1 MLTGIPAAPTFGID
15 QSSSGAGARL
25 GADGQGLN
33 AMIDPSRAP
42 EDERAAQ
49 AAPVRPPAR
58 GGLSRRGVLA
68 VASLALA
75 SVAGAA
81 LGLLLPGPRPAL
93 AQASGEPILIGV
105 GGPLTGPNA
114 QYGAQ
119 WKTGFDLALDE
130 VNGKGGIRGRPLR
143 YIFEDSQSDPRQS
156 VAIAQKFVDDSRIVV
171 ELGDFSSPASMA
183 ASPIYQRG
191 GLVQFGFTNS
201 HPDFTKAGDF
211 MWSSSVSQA
220 DEQPAL
226 ADYAVKKLGLKRLAI
241 IHLNTDW
248 GRSSADIL
256 AKAAKEDGA
265 EIVAREGFLPD
276 EKDFRS
282 TLVRIR
288 EAKPDGIAL
297 IAYYADGA
305 LVARQLSAVGIKLP
319 VVAVSSVYSPKFLEL
334 GGEAVNG
341 IYTTANFFP
350 DDPRP
355 EVQNFVKTYRA
366 RYGKDPDTFG
376 AVAYDSIILLAQD
389 IRQFGTDR
397 KAIRDGLAKIEDVPS
412 VIFGKIKFDP
422 TTRRVAGA
430 RHLYLVVKDGK
441 FTTWDGGKP
450 APVN

>member
-1 MLTGIPAAPTFGID
+1 MEPYMSNID
-15 QSSSGAGARL
+15 
-25 GADGQGLN
+25 
-33 AMIDPSRAP
+33 
-42 EDERAAQ
+42 
-49 AAPVRPPAR
+49 
-58 GGLSRRGVLA
+58 RRTLVKG
-68 VASLALA
+68 SLAA
-75 SVAGAA
+75 MMAGAA
-81 LGLLLPGPRPAL
+81 FSRAAF
-93 AQASGEPILIGV
+93 AQSSEPILLGV
-105 GGPLTGPNA
+105 SGPLTGPNA
-114 QYGAQ
+114 QYGTQ
-119 WKTGFDLALDE
+119 WKQGFDLALDE
-130 VNGKGGIRGRPLR
+130 IQAAGGINGRKLA
-143 YIFEDSQSDPRQS
+143 YSFEDSQSDPRQS
-156 VAIAQKFVDDSRIVV
+156 VAIAQKYVEDPRIVI

-183 ASPIYQRG
+183 ASPIYQRA

-265 EIVAREGFLPD
+265 EI
-276 EKDFRS
+276 
-282 TLVRIR
+282 
-288 EAKPDGIAL
+288 
-297 IAYYADGA
+297 
-305 LVARQLSAVGIKLP
+305 VARQLSAVGIKLP

-389 IRQFGTDR
+389 IRQF
-397 KAIRDGLAKIEDVPS
+397 
-412 VIFGKIKFDP
+412 
-422 TTRRVAGA
+422 
-430 RHLYLVVKDGK
+430 
-441 FTTWDGGKP
+441 
-450 APVN
+450 

>member
-1 MLTGIPAAPTFGID
+1 MADQHLAPTRL
-15 QSSSGAGARL
+15 QLSMRRL
-25 GADGQGLN
+25 GA
-33 AMIDPSRAP
+33 A
-42 EDERAAQ
+42 
-49 AAPVRPPAR
+49 
-58 GGLSRRGVLA
+58 
-68 VASLALA
+68 LALA
-75 SVAGAA
+75 FALGAA
-81 LGLLLPGPRPAL
+81 SAAS
-93 AQASGEPILIGV
+93 AQTSGDPILIGV
-105 GGPLTGPNA
+105 SGPLTGPNA

-119 WKTGFDLALDE
+119 WKTGFDLALAE
-130 VNGKGGIRGRPLR
+130 VNGKGGIGGRPLA
-143 YIFEDSQSDPRQS
+143 YVFEDSQSDPRQS
-156 VAIAQKFVDDSRIVV
+156 VAIAQKFVEDPRIVI

-183 ASPIYQRG
+183 ASPIYQRA

-201 HPDFTKAGDF
+201 HPDFTKGGDF
-211 MWSSSVSQA
+211 MWSNSVSQA

-226 ADYAVKKLGLKRLAI
+226 ADFAIRKLGLKRLAI

-256 AKAAKEDGA
+256 AKSIKEDGA
-265 EIVAREGFLPD
+265 EVVAKEGFLPD

-305 LVARQLSAVGIKLP
+305 LVARQLSAVGITLP

-355 EVQNFVKTYRA
+355 EVQSFVKTYRA
-366 RYGKDPDTFG
+366 KYAKEPDTFA
-376 AVAYDSIILLAQD
+376 AVAYDTIILVAED

-397 KAIRDGLAKIEDVPS
+397 KAIRDGFAQIHDVPS
-412 VIFGKIKFDP
+412 VIFGKVKFD
-422 TTRRVAGA
+422 TATRRVAGA
-430 RHLYLVVKDGK
+430 QHIALVVKDGK
-441 FTTWDGGKP
+441 FTLWDGS
-450 APVN
+450 PVR